1 MQKAIEIQ
9 SNGLNLRGMLHVP
22 EGMPGKIPV
31 VCMFH
36 GFTGNRIETHFLFA
50 RLSRELEKAGIA
62 SLRVDMGGSGES
74 DGEFF
79 NMTISKEVEDA
90 KAILGYARS
99 LDFADTGRI
108 GLVGLS
114 MGGVIASMTAG
125 DCNEQV
131 RALCLWAPAYNMR
144 QIFLGRDTLNQDF
157 TELSEAQKAEMFA
170 RGWKDFSGLALS
182 VNYLAD
188 LESLDLVGRAAAYDK
203 NVLIVHGDGDVVVPI
218 ENSDKYLKAYG
229 GKARL
234 HVVSGA
240 DHTFSGVEW
249 IEELCGQ
256 TVSFL
261 KRELL
266 DY

>member
-1 MQKAIEIQ
+1 MQEAVEIR
-9 SNGLNLRGMLHVP
+9 SSGLTLRGMLHVP
-22 EGMPGKIPV
+22 EGISGKVPV

-50 RLSRELEKAGIA
+50 RLSQHLEKEGIA

-79 NMTISKEVEDA
+79 DMTISKEVEDA
-90 KAILGYARS
+90 KAILHYAQS
-99 LDFADTGRI
+99 LDFVDTNRI

-114 MGGVIASMTAG
+114 MGGVIASMAAG
-125 DCNEQV
+125 DCKEQV
-131 RALCLWAPAYNMR
+131 HALCLWAPACNMR

-157 TELSEAQKAEMFA
+157 TELSEAQKAEMMR

-188 LESLDLVGRAAAYDK
+188 LESLDLLSRAAAYDK
-203 NVLIVHGDGDVVVPI
+203 NVLILHGDKDAVVPI
-218 ENSDKYLKAYG
+218 SNSDKYLKAYAG
-229 GKARL
+229 RAQL
-234 HVVSGA
+234 HVISGA

-249 IEELCGQ
+249 IRELFGQ
-256 TVSFL
+256 TVSYL
-261 KRELL
+261 KRELM
-266 DY
+266 DQ